1 MDFTTELEATGG
13 TTADFVVPDAV
24 VDALGAGRRPKVA
37 VTVNGHTWRTSIA
50 PMGGRY
56 LVGASAAVR
65 AAAGIAAGETH
76 TVTVEV
82 DDTPRTVEVP
92 DELAAALS
100 ASPTAAAAWA
110 ALSYS
115 QQRRHVDPLAKAKAP
130 ETRARRVAATMAAL
144 TGS

>member
-1 MDFTTELEATGG
+1 MDFTTELEASGG
-13 TTADFVVPDAV
+13 TTTGFVVPDAV

-115 QQRRHVDPLAKAKAP
+115 QQRRHVDPLAAAKAP

-144 TGS
+144 TSD

>member
-13 TTADFVVPDAV
+13 TTTGFVVPDAV
-24 VDALGAGRRPKVA
+24 VAALGAGKRPKVA
-37 VTVNGHTWRTSIA
+37 ATVNGHTWRTSIA
-50 PMGGRY
+50 SMGGRY
-56 LVGASAAVR
+56 LLGASAAVR

-82 DDTPRTVEVP
+82 DDVPRAVTVP
-92 DELAAALS
+92 DELAAALA

-115 QQRRHVDPLAKAKAP
+115 QQRRHVDPLAAAKAP
-130 ETRARRVAATMAAL
+130 ETRARRVAATMAVL
-144 TGS
+144 TSS

>member
-13 TTADFVVPDAV
+13 TTTGFVVPDAV

-82 DDTPRTVEVP
+82 DDAPRTVEVP
-92 DELAAALS
+92 DELAAALA

-110 ALSYS
+110 TLSYS
-115 QQRRHVDPLAKAKAP
+115 QQRQHIDPLSKAKAP

-144 TGS
+144 NGS

>member
-13 TTADFVVPDAV
+13 TTTGFVVPDAV
-24 VDALGAGRRPKVA
+24 VEALGAGRRPKVA
-37 VTVNGHTWRTSIA
+37 ATVNGHTWRTSIA
-50 PMGGRY
+50 SMGGRH
-56 LVGASAAVR
+56 LLGASAAVR

-82 DDTPRTVEVP
+82 DDAPRTVEVP
-92 DELAAALS
+92 DELAVALA

-115 QQRRHVDPLAKAKAP
+115 QQRRHVDPLAAAKAP

-144 TGS
+144 TSD